1 MAASFK
7 IVIPSSFSRS
17 LKKLV
22 DKHPTLVD
30 AYESAFEALEADPA
44 NVGRSQNIRKLNSVK
59 PGDGQWRIRIGKYR
73 IRYDIE
79 PPLVILRSIKDRKDS
94 YR

>member
-1 MAASFK
+1 MAAPFQ
-7 IVIPSSFSRS
+7 IIITSSFSR
-17 LKKLV
+17 LFKKLV

-30 AYESAFEALEADPA
+30 AYESAVEALEVDPA
-44 NVGRSQNIRKLNSVK
+44 NGGRTQNIRKLNAVK

-79 PPLVILRSIKDRKDS
+79 NQLVILRSIKDRKDS